1 MSARIAIG
9 ATAVLIVAAAV
20 ALGVVLT
27 RNHTTS
33 TVTGPGAA
41 SGSGSHNSSTTK
53 APAKPASV
61 TIQPRD
67 GSASMPLNTVV
78 AVTALNSKLTSVQ
91 VTTPDGK
98 AVPGTL
104 GAASQSWQSAAPLAP
119 SLRYT
124 VTVAAESLTG
134 GAPIQ
139 QISQFTTLAPKVVL
153 KPQIFPT
160 EGVTV
165 GVGMPIQIRF
175 NTAVANKD
183 AVIAAMHVTA
193 SVPVTGGWH
202 WFSDKEVHFRP
213 TVYWPAGDK
222 VTIAANL
229 AGVDGGNGAWAMA
242 NSTVNFVIGDSH
254 ISEANVATHV
264 MTVST
269 NGQVVKTFPIS
280 AGSTKYPTMNGVH
293 IALYRQQDVHMVSS
307 TVGIPVNSPDGY
319 DEHVFWDVNISDGG
333 EFVHAA
339 PWSTGAQ
346 GRSNVSHGCV
356 NLSVAAATWFFNY
369 SHVGDVVS
377 VVGSPR
383 TASLGDH
390 GTMDWGLPA
399 AQWTPA
405 T

>member
-1 MSARIAIG
+1 VVLVIAAG
-9 ATAVLIVAAAV
+9 AG
-20 ALGVVLT
+20 LGWALT
-27 RNHTTS
+27 RN
-33 TVTGPGAA
+33 GG
-41 SGSGSHNSSTTK
+41 SSTATGSS
-53 APAKPASV
+53 APPQTSPSTTQKPKTASV
-61 TIQPRD
+61 VIRPSD
-67 GSASMPLNTVV
+67 GASQLPLNTIV
-78 AVTALNSKLTSVQ
+78 AVTALNSRLISVQ
-91 VTTPDGK
+91 VAGPDGK

-104 GAASQSWQSAAPLAP
+104 SGTSQSWQSAGPLAP

-124 VTVAAESLTG
+124 VNVTGESLTG
-134 GAPIQ
+134 QPVQ
-139 QISQFTTLAPKVVL
+139 QTSQFTTETPKAIL
-153 KPQIFPT
+153 QAQIFPT
-160 EGVTV
+160 EGITV

-175 NTAVANKD
+175 NKPVANKA
-183 AVIAAMHVTA
+183 AVLAAMQVTE
-193 SVPVTGGWH
+193 STPVTGGWH
-202 WFSDKEVHFRP
+202 WFTDKELHFRP
-213 TVYWPAGDK
+213 TVYWPAGEH
-222 VTIAANL
+222 VTVTANL
-229 AGVDGGNGAWAMA
+229 AGLDAGNGVWALA
-242 NSTVNFVIGDSH
+242 NNTVHFVVGDSH

-269 NGQVVKTFPIS
+269 NGQVVKTIPIS
-280 AGSTKYPTMNGVH
+280 AGRTQYPTMDGVH

-346 GRSNVSHGCV
+346 GNSNVSHGCV
-356 NLSVAAATWFFNY
+356 NLSVADATWFFNY

-383 TASLGDH
+383 TASLTDH
-390 GTMDWGLPA
+390 GTMDWGIPA

>member
-1 MSARIAIG
+1 LSARIAIG
-9 ATAVLIVAAAV
+9 TTAVLIVAAAV
-20 ALGVVLT
+20 ALGVVMT
-27 RNHTTS
+27 RDKSTS
-33 TVTGPGAA
+33 TVTGPGA
-41 SGSGSHNSSTTK
+41 GSGTSVPGAATPST
-53 APAKPASV
+53 AKVASV
-61 TIQPRD
+61 LIQPGN
-67 GSASMPLNTVV
+67 GSAGMPLNTIV

-104 GAASQSWQSAAPLAP
+104 GGTSETWQSAAPLAP

-124 VTVAAESLTG
+124 VTVAAQSSTG
-134 GAPIQ
+134 QPIQ
-139 QISQFTTLAPKVVL
+139 QTSVFTTLAPKVIL

-193 SVPVTGGWH
+193 STPVTGGWH
-202 WFSDKEVHFRP
+202 WFSDKEAHFRP

-222 VTIAANL
+222 VTITANL
-229 AGVDGGNGAWAMA
+229 TGVDGGNGAWATA

-264 MTVST
+264 MTVTT
-269 NGQVVKTFPIS
+269 NGQVEKTFPIS

-307 TVGIPVNSPDGY
+307 TVGIPVDSADGY

-383 TASLGDH
+383 TASLVDH

>member
-1 MSARIAIG
+1 LPARIAIG
-9 ATAVLIVAAAV
+9 VTAVLIVAAGAGL
-20 ALGVVLT
+20 AYAMT
-27 RNHTTS
+27 RDKATS
-33 TVTGPGAA
+33 TVTGPSQGSSATAA
-41 SGSGSHNSSTTK
+41 SSTTQKPK
-53 APAKPASV
+53 AASV
-61 TIQPRD
+61 LIEPKN
-67 GSASMPLNTVV
+67 GSTALPLNTIV

-91 VTTPDGK
+91 VTAPDGK
-98 AVPGTL
+98 PVAGTL
-104 GAASQSWQSAAPLAP
+104 GGTSQSWQSAGPLAP

-124 VTVAAESLTG
+124 ITVAAQSLTG
-134 GAPIQ
+134 EPIQ
-139 QISQFTTLAPKVVL
+139 QTSQFTTLAPKTIL

-160 EGVTV
+160 EGITV

-175 NTAVANKD
+175 NAAVANKD
-183 AVIAAMHVTA
+183 AVVAAMHVTE
-193 SVPVTGGWH
+193 STPVTGGWH
-202 WFSDKEVHFRP
+202 WFSDKELHFRP
-213 TVYWPAGDK
+213 TVYWPAGEH
-222 VTIAANL
+222 VTIKANL
-229 AGVDGGNGAWAMA
+229 AGVDAGNGVWAMA
-242 NSTVNFVIGDSH
+242 NSTVNFVIGDAQV
-254 ISEANVATHV
+254 SEANVATHV

-269 NGQVVKTFPIS
+269 NGVVVKTFPLS

-293 IALYRQQDVHMVSS
+293 IALYRQQDVHMISS
-307 TVGIPVNSPDGY
+307 SVGIPVNSPDGY

-346 GRSNVSHGCV
+346 GRSNVSHGCI

-383 TASLGDH
+383 TASLSDH

-405 T
+405 A